1 MNLVLTLELVS
12 SSQIISRL
20 AGLNVGQL
28 ALQGAILPSGWY
40 LQKYCQDEVLALR
53 SCSIRSYLLNWCWP
67 SFPITSLLP
76 VWLDVGEVSPPGS
89 GFTIR
94 LIFQKLTTAVAQRS
108 LVGQRQKSKIM
119 LKANWSMI
127 FKREQHNCA
136 LYILSPQIYPL
147 VYYPVDISETPNCN
161 VVALVRSTP
170 PRNFTLAKVQ
180 MATSASHSIVGQ
192 RQRSCMQTSH
202 WQQ

>member
-1 MNLVLTLELVS
+1 M
-12 SSQIISRL
+12 
-20 AGLNVGQL
+20 
-28 ALQGAILPSGWY
+28 
-40 LQKYCQDEVLALR
+40 ALR

-76 VWLDVGEVSPPGS
+76 VWLDVGQVALQGAVLLS
-89 GFTIR
+89 GWYFKNS
-94 LIFQKLTTAVAQRS
+94 QPHSGPQYSS

-147 VYYPVDISETPNCN
+147 VYYPVEISETPNCN
-161 VVALVRSTP
+161 VVALVLVLALVRNTP
-170 PRNFTLAKVQ
+170 RRNFTLSPKFKWPLPPVTQ
-180 MATSASHSIVGQ
+180 LWVRDKDPVCKHHIDNNNCGHLQ
-192 RQRSCMQTSH
+192 
-202 WQQ
+202 